1 MVTLQHMKP
10 TIEHIKNSL
19 EPFYPQSEIE
29 SFIAILFQH
38 FMGYSTTQMLLNKDA
53 ILSSDIVHQIE
64 KVLHRLKKCEPIQY
78 ILGETMF
85 YDLRFEVDG
94 SVLIP
99 RGETEELI
107 DRIIKRHKNKTL
119 RVLDIGTGSGAIA
132 VSIKKNLPFAE
143 VFACDV
149 SHKALHTAK
158 KNASINGVEVNF
170 FYHDILSEMAL
181 PEHNFDVWVSNPPYV
196 TEKEKVQME
205 RNVLD
210 YEPHLALFV
219 PDDDAL
225 MFYRTITEK
234 ATRYLKPKGELWF
247 EINEAYGNAVLQLLE
262 SHGFEATIFSDLNGK
277 HRMVFACL
285 KH

>member
-1 MVTLQHMKP
+1 MKP
-10 TIEHIKNSL
+10 TIEYIKSSL
-19 EPFYPQSEIE
+19 EPFYPKSEIE
-29 SFIAILFQH
+29 SFIAIIFQY
-38 FMGYSTTQMLLNKDA
+38 FMGYNTTQMLLNKDA
-53 ILSSDIVHQIE
+53 ILSGGIVQQINN
-64 KVLHRLKKCEPIQY
+64 VVDRLKKCEPIQY
-78 ILGETMF
+78 ILGETTF

-99 RGETEELI
+99 RGETEELV
-107 DRIIKRHKNKTL
+107 DRIIKRHKNKAL

-132 VSIKKNLPFAE
+132 VSIKKNLPFAH

-149 SHKALHTAK
+149 SNKALYTAK
-158 KNASINGVEVNF
+158 KNASINGVDVHF
-170 FYHDILSEMAL
+170 FSHDILSETPL
-181 PEHNFDVWVSNPPYV
+181 PEHDFDVWVSNPPYV
-196 TEKEKVQME
+196 TEKEKALME

-219 PDDDAL
+219 PDDNAL

-234 ATRYLKPKGELWF
+234 AIRHLKPNGELWF

-262 SHGFEATIFSDLNGK
+262 AHGFEATIISDLNGK
-277 HRMVFACL
+277 HRMVFARL